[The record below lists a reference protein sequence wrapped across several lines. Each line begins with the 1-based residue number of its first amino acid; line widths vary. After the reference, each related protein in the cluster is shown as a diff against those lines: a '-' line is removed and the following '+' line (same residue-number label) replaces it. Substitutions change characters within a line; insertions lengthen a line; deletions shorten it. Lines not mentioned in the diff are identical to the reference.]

1 MASDQIINVTKDT
14 FDHEVLKSEI
24 PVMVDFW
31 APWCGPCRMV
41 GPIMEELAADFA
53 GISCYDHSYRLCIQK
68 RGDCGQVHRRQVQ
81 GGLFGHA
88 GRGLLGLARNDRRKS
103 WEWARIAHSFLFALG
118 DGLKWYWKRI
128 DSI

>member
-14 FDHEVLKSEI
+14 FDHEVLKSES

-53 GISCYDHSYRLCIQK
+53 GKAKVCKINVDEEQDLAAQFRVMTIPTVCVFKNGEIVDKSIGAKSKEDFSAML
-68 RGDCGQVHRRQVQ
+68 
-81 GGLFGHA
+81 GGAF
-88 GRGLLGLARNDRRKS
+88 
-103 WEWARIAHSFLFALG
+103 
-118 DGLKWYWKRI
+118 
-128 DSI
+128 

>member
-1 MASDQIINVTKDT
+1 MKGVMDMASDQIINVTTDT

-53 GISCYDHSYRLCIQK
+53 GKAKVCKINVDEEQDLAAQFRVMTIPTVCVFKNGEIVDKSIGAKSKEDFSAML
-68 RGDCGQVHRRQVQ
+68 
-81 GGLFGHA
+81 GGAF
-88 GRGLLGLARNDRRKS
+88 
-103 WEWARIAHSFLFALG
+103 
-118 DGLKWYWKRI
+118 
-128 DSI
+128 

>member
-1 MASDQIINVTKDT
+1 MASDQIINVTEDT

-53 GISCYDHSYRLCIQK
+53 GKAKVCKINVDEEQDLAAQFRVMTIPTVCVFKNGEIVDKSIGAKSKEDFSAML
-68 RGDCGQVHRRQVQ
+68 
-81 GGLFGHA
+81 GGAF
-88 GRGLLGLARNDRRKS
+88 
-103 WEWARIAHSFLFALG
+103 
-118 DGLKWYWKRI
+118 
-128 DSI
+128 

>member
-1 MASDQIINVTKDT
+1 MTKDT

-53 GISCYDHSYRLCIQK
+53 GKAKVCKINVDEEQDLAAQFRVMTIPTVCVFKNGEIVDKSIGAKSKEDFSAML
-68 RGDCGQVHRRQVQ
+68 
-81 GGLFGHA
+81 GGAF
-88 GRGLLGLARNDRRKS
+88 
-103 WEWARIAHSFLFALG
+103 
-118 DGLKWYWKRI
+118 
-128 DSI
+128 